1 VFASKIDIFRS
12 KRDVKQHRGC
22 DVSIGTEIEDPAAL
36 NRAGSGAREIEGQTR
51 TAGAHPVDETRS
63 ASGDFGTGNWTG
75 GLGGALTGLAET
87 WSAQVSALAADC
99 NSLAGQCGASGVL
112 YQRTEAANT
121 QAMHSLASDFG

>member
-1 VFASKIDIFRS
+1 MGAGMSA
-12 KRDVKQHRGC
+12 
-22 DVSIGTEIEDPAAL
+22 GTEIEDPVEL
-36 NRAGSGAREIEGQTR
+36 SRAGTGAREIAGQTR

-63 ASGDFGTGNWTG
+63 ASRDFGTGNWDG

-99 NSLAGQCGASGVL
+99 DSLASQCGSSGML

-121 QAMHSLASDFG
+121 QTMHSLSSDFG